1 MASLTSFRSLLYAR
15 APLLAS
21 VRTHLGYI
29 PFEGRTATP
38 PNDIV
43 KFTLELKKANM
54 QAVTK
59 VEPTNYENIKK
70 GYIMPS
76 RPLTPLTR

>member
-1 MASLTSFRSLLYAR
+1 M
-15 APLLAS
+15 LAS

-59 VEPTNYENIKK
+59 VERTLSEKFK
-70 GYIMPS
+70 
-76 RPLTPLTR
+76 RL

>member
-1 MASLTSFRSLLYAR
+1 M
-15 APLLAS
+15 LAS

-59 VEPTNYENIKK
+59 VERTLSEKFE
-70 GYIMPS
+70 
-76 RPLTPLTR
+76 RL

>member
-1 MASLTSFRSLLYAR
+1 MASLTSFRSLLSAR

-59 VEPTNYENIKK
+59 VEPTNYKNIKK
-70 GYIMPS
+70 G
-76 RPLTPLTR
+76 

>member
-1 MASLTSFRSLLYAR
+1 MASLTSFRPLLSAR

-38 PNDIV
+38 PNDVV

-54 QAVTK
+54 QAATK
-59 VEPTNYENIKK
+59 VGTFYWKMK
-70 GYIMPS
+70 RVKMSS
-76 RPLTPLTR
+76 RPPTHLTQ